1 MKEAPHYKLPSGQ
14 SRCEGGKEGLY
25 LLLTSLGYKIETQQ
39 IFLKFALIFT
49 RTFTLPIIFRALPY
63 RALILAT

>member
-25 LLLTSLGYKIETQQ
+25 LVLDQLRVQNTLETQQ
-39 IFLKFALIFT
+39 IFLKFALIFS
-49 RTFTLPIIFRALPY
+49 RTFTLPIFLELCPIALSF
-63 RALILAT
+63 